1 MKQVSGKYAIKIVR
15 SSSSFKSFRLKASRG
30 LYLAFT
36 CIMAATSAFSHGTGI
51 ALANDAFKTICHVG
65 RAANLSGSSGK
76 NEIAVAIMK
85 NTGYSKKTSERIAQ
99 KIIDE
104 NCPGVW

>member
-1 MKQVSGKYAIKIVR
+1 MALTYAMV
-15 SSSSFKSFRLKASRG
+15 
-30 LYLAFT
+30 
-36 CIMAATSAFSHGTGI
+36 ATSAFSHGTGI
-51 ALANDAFKTICHVG
+51 ALANDAFKSICHLG

-76 NEIAVAIMK
+76 NEIAVAIMQS
-85 NTGYSKKTSERIAQ
+85 TGYSKKTSERIAR